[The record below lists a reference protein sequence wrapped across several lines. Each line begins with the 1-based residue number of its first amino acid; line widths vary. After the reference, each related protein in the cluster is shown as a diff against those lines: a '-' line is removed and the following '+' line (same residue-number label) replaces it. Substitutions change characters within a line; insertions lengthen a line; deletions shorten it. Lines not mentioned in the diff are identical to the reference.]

1 MTRNSGARVLAVIP
15 ARGGSKGIPRKNLR
29 GLCGKPLIQYAIETA
44 QASRFVTSVCVTSD
58 DEEIL
63 AVARGLGANTILRD
77 GALADDAATLDPVVH
92 DACLRLEVSGGEPF
106 DVVVT
111 LQPTSPL
118 LRTGSLDAAIERLL
132 SEPAIDTI
140 ISARSD
146 PHLSWTLRDGRYVPN
161 YQARVN
167 RQYLPPEFRET
178 GGFLISRRA
187 SVGPSGR
194 IGKHVELHL
203 LGPGEAID
211 IDTSDDWALCEHRLR
226 RRRLL
231 FVVTGNRTVGL
242 GHVHNALL
250 VANDLVEHEIE
261 FLVDAGSEL
270 AAREIA
276 ARNYPVRVQ
285 SRERLVDD
293 VLASDADAVINDILD
308 TEEDY
313 VGQIKRAGKKVI
325 NFEDLGPGARLAD
338 LVVNAIYPEAD
349 VSAPGHYF
357 GHRYMVLRDEFFLVP
372 AREVADVPRRVLLT
386 FGGVDPA
393 NLTRRV
399 LEAIH
404 GECVD
409 RGLQVTVVAGLGY
422 EAFDSLAGFPGI
434 ELVRNT
440 RNIAAL
446 MAGADV
452 VFTSA
457 GRTTYEVAAVG
468 VPCIVLA
475 QNDRELTHLF
485 ARRDNGFL
493 HLGLG
498 KEVAA
503 DAILGAF
510 RSLLDSRELREDL
523 AARMRAADLRSGRER
538 VAGLVRRVLAGASGA
553 TPSSPSG
560 DRR

>member
-1 MTRNSGARVLAVIP
+1 MTSHSSARVLAVIP

-29 GLCGKPLIQYAIETA
+29 GLCGKPLIQYTIETA
-44 QASRFVTSVCVTSD
+44 QASRFISVVCVTSD

-63 AVARGLGANTILRD
+63 AVARGLGATGILRD

-92 DACLRLEVSGGEPF
+92 DACARLEAEAGERF

-118 LRTGSLDAAIERLL
+118 LKAETLDAALGRLL
-132 SEPAIDTI
+132 AEPGIDTI
-140 ISARSD
+140 LSARSD
-146 PHLSWTLRDGRYVPN
+146 PHLSWTVRDGRYVPN
-161 YQARVN
+161 YEARVN

-226 RRRLL
+226 RRRIL

-261 FLVDAGSEL
+261 FLVDADSEL
-270 AAREIA
+270 AATEVA

-285 SRERLVDD
+285 SRARLVDD
-293 VLASDADAVINDILD
+293 VLASDADAVVNDILD
-308 TEEDY
+308 TDEAY
-313 VGQIKRAGKKVI
+313 VGAIRQAGKTVI

-349 VSAPGHYF
+349 VTAPGHYF

-372 AREVADVPRRVLLT
+372 TREIVDAPRRVLLT

-393 NLTRRV
+393 NLTLRV
-399 LEAIH
+399 LQAIH
-404 GECVD
+404 GECLA

-422 EAFDSLAGFPGI
+422 EAFDSLAGFSGI
-434 ELVRNT
+434 EVIRNT
-440 RNIAAL
+440 RHIAGL
-446 MAGADV
+446 MAQADV

-457 GRTTYEVAAVG
+457 GRTTYEVAAVA

-475 QNDRELTHLF
+475 QNERELTHLF

-498 KEVAA
+498 KDV
-503 DAILGAF
+503 DGQAILEAF
-510 RSLLDSRELREDL
+510 RSLLDSQALRADL

-538 VAGLVRRVLAGASGA
+538 VAGLVRRVLAS
-553 TPSSPSG
+553 PSSAVAPSTG
-560 DRR
+560 GGSR